1 MEGISKYVLLT
12 GCEIIVLARSFLVH
26 SFLLCH
32 TLALLCD
39 SLWLSPC
46 IKWKLP
52 AVKYATPSKQHKVFF
67 KWSMPVSLT
76 EKSCI
81 IHQNILTFLGR
92 ELNFRV
98 DSIQYKNTS
107 HEVKSLEEGSVFP
120 LAFPSEEFC
129 LTWPG
134 VDLFL
139 VFILKSVQPLRHSCQ
154 VAEQFAD

>member
-1 MEGISKYVLLT
+1 M

-26 SFLLCH
+26 SFVLCH
-32 TLALLCD
+32 VLALLRD

-46 IKWKLP
+46 TEWKLP
-52 AVKYATPSKQHKVFF
+52 AMKYTTPSKRHKIFF
-67 KWSMPVSLT
+67 SKWGVLVSLT

-81 IHQNILTFLGR
+81 IHQTVLPFLGH
-92 ELNFRV
+92 ELNLRV

-107 HEVKSLEEGSVFP
+107 HEVKNLEEGSVFP
-120 LAFPSEEFC
+120 LAFPGKEFS
-129 LTWPG
+129 LMWPG

-139 VFILKSVQPLRHSCQ
+139 VFILISVQPLRHSCQ